1 MNKILITVGVIF
13 ILFIIFIFAVA
24 IQVYNSTPEIEEQK
38 QITYNQETEKPLT
51 RLEIK
56 ERQNVQDWKKQIE
69 EKKKEVGR

>member
-24 IQVYNSTPEIEEQK
+24 IQVYNSIHEIEEQK

-56 ERQNVQDWKKQIE
+56 ERQNVQDWKDDIE
-69 EKKKEVGR
+69 AKKKEVGR